1 MSTVAMVNLGKS
13 ALGVTESCRLL
24 GVSKSSYYDQ
34 MSRTPER
41 ARRCRA
47 LVSRI
52 RAVFEEHLGN
62 YGSPRIHRTLQS
74 QGIRVSCKRVASLMH
89 EYQLVA
95 RRKRGFK
102 PQKTDSNHK
111 GPFAPNLL
119 EQDFSAEA
127 QDQKWV
133 GDITFVDTSE
143 GWSYLAVIVDVF
155 SRRVV
160 GWATSDSPDANL
172 VVAALKNAKTM
183 RRPPSGLIVH
193 TDRGCQYASKA
204 YLAELKEMGAIASMS
219 RTGNCYDNAMAES
232 FFSTLDFELRRHWD
246 FSSHREATK
255 VLANYI
261 DNYYNRKRI
270 HSSIDYMTPVAYEQ
284 AEAIN

>member
-1 MSTVAMVNLGKS
+1 MVNLGKS

-24 GVSKSSYYDQ
+24 GVPKSSYYDQ
-34 MSRTPER
+34 LSRTPRR
-41 ARRCRA
+41 AQRCRA
-47 LVSRI
+47 LVSCI

-62 YGSPRIHRTLQS
+62 YGSPRIHRTLRT
-74 QGIRVSCKRVASLMH
+74 QGIRVSCKRVASLMR
-89 EYQLVA
+89 EYKLVA
-95 RRKRGFK
+95 RRKRGFR
-102 PQKTDSNHK
+102 PQTTDSNHD

-127 QDQKWV
+127 ENQIWV
-133 GDITFVDTSE
+133 GDITFVDTSD

-160 GWATSDSPDANL
+160 GWATSQSPDANL
-172 VVAALKNAKTM
+172 VVAALQKAKTM
-183 RRPPSGLIVH
+183 RSPPPGLIVH
-193 TDRGCQYASKA
+193 TDRGCQYASKF
-204 YLAELKEMGAIASMS
+204 YLAELKKMGAIASMS

-246 FSSHREATK
+246 FASHREATK
-255 VLANYI
+255 VLAEYI

-284 AEAIN
+284 AQAFN

>member
-1 MSTVAMVNLGKS
+1 MSIVTMVDIGKS

-34 MSRTPER
+34 LTRTPKR
-41 ARRCRA
+41 TMRCRA

-62 YGSPRIHRTLQS
+62 YGSPRIHRTLQA
-74 QGIRVSCKRVASLMH
+74 QGFRVSCKRVASLMR
-89 EYQLVA
+89 EYRLVA
-95 RRKRGFK
+95 RQKRGFR
-102 PQKTDSNHK
+102 PQTTDSNHE
-111 GPFAPNLL
+111 GPFARNLL
-119 EQDFSAEA
+119 NQDFSATV
-127 QDQKWV
+127 QDQVWV
-133 GDITFVDTSE
+133 GDITFIATSE

-160 GWATSDSPDANL
+160 GWATSKSPDGELA
-172 VVAALKNAKTM
+172 ARALKNAALM

-193 TDRGCQYASKA
+193 TDRGCQYAGKV
-204 YLAELKEMGAIASMS
+204 YRDQLAKMGAIASMS

-246 FSSHREATK
+246 FASHREATK
-255 VLANYI
+255 VLAEFI
-261 DNYYNRKRI
+261 ENYYNRKRI
-270 HSSIDYMTPVAYEQ
+270 HSSIGYVTPVVYEQ
-284 AEAIN
+284 ECCG